1 MFRQESVW
9 LGMFL
14 LVYKLGN
21 DIKGFYEFEH

>member
-9 LGMFL
+9 LGMFI

-21 DIKGFYEFEH
+21 DIKRFYKFQH